1 MKSSIQIQNEVR
13 AIDENLKELSAQ
25 FNAAEGDAQ
34 AAIHDSIVAANA
46 KKDMLYEQLDEVVK
60 TENAMRAQG
69 GVPIAAPV
77 ENKQE
82 FKPRNVAQAF
92 LGNPSNFKG
101 LSVADVNN
109 MIKVRNDYQEFGVGQ
124 RTDTDY
130 TFPRQASDNSPVF
143 GILNTLGQATTDA
156 DVLSYFV
163 PDTAKYKNNAA
174 KWKKGDAKAKSEMA
188 WKKTSAYLETIAHYI
203 PVSKLEMRDY
213 GQLEN
218 VVNTELLY
226 GLAAK
231 KAAAIVSQAA
241 DAENPGIVGLTQN
254 TDILTYSAGASDSI
268 ADSAYKMAT
277 DVFLASG
284 YAPTTIAMHPYVAE
298 AIQLQKDGNKNYMH
312 LVVNGQLWALN
323 VVQDSNLVDATGA
336 KFGMMVYWNGG
347 ATVFTKH
354 NDELS
359 IGLVD
364 DQFIRN
370 EYTILA
376 EGTYGLKVSR
386 PDAFSYLADTGVTG
400 R

>member
-1 MKSSIQIQNEVR
+1 MKSSIQIQNEIR

-25 FNAAEGDAQ
+25 FNATEGDAQ

-46 KKDMLYEQLDEVVK
+46 KKDMFYEQLDEVVK
-60 TENAMRAQG
+60 AEDAMRAQG
-69 GVPIAAPV
+69 GVPVAAPV
-77 ENKQE
+77 EKPFSASNLAQK
-82 FKPRNVAQAF
+82 FLGDPRNF
-92 LGNPSNFKG
+92 RG
-101 LSVADVNN
+101 LSAADVNN
-109 MIKVRNDYQEFGVGQ
+109 MIKVRNDFQEFGIGEK
-124 RTDTDY
+124 TDTEY
-130 TFPRQASDNSPVF
+130 VFPRQTSDAAPIF
-143 GILNTLGQATTDA
+143 GILDTLGAATTDA
-156 DVLSYFV
+156 DVLNYFV
-163 PDTAKYKNNAA
+163 PDTSKYKNNAA
-174 KWKKGDAKAKSEMA
+174 KWKKGEAKAKSEFE
-188 WKKTSAYLETIAHYI
+188 WKKASAYMETVAHYV

-218 VVNTELLY
+218 VINTELLY
-226 GLAAK
+226 GLRAK
-231 KAAAIVSQAA
+231 KAEKIVSQAA
-241 DAENPGIVGLTQN
+241 DVANPGIVGLTQN
-254 TDILTYSAGASDSI
+254 TDILKYTAGAGDTI

-284 YAPTTIAMHPYVAE
+284 YTATHVAMHPYVAE
-298 AIQLQKDGNKNYMH
+298 AAQLLKDGDNRYMN
-312 LVVNGQLWALN
+312 VVINGKLWALS
-323 VVQDSNLVDATGA
+323 VVQDANLKTAEG

-376 EGTYGLKVSR
+376 EGTYGLKVAR
-386 PDAFSYLADTGVTG
+386 PDAFSYLADTAVAG

>member
-1 MKSSIQIQNEVR
+1 MKSSIQIQNEIR

-25 FNAAEGDAQ
+25 FNATEGDAQ

-46 KKDMLYEQLDEVVK
+46 KKDMFYEQLDEVVK
-60 TENAMRAQG
+60 AEDAMRAQG
-69 GVPIAAPV
+69 GVPVAAPV
-77 ENKQE
+77 EKPFSASNLAQK
-82 FKPRNVAQAF
+82 FLGDPRNF
-92 LGNPSNFKG
+92 RG
-101 LSVADVNN
+101 LSAADVNN
-109 MIKVRNDYQEFGVGQ
+109 MIKVRNDFQEFGIGEK
-124 RTDTDY
+124 TDTEY
-130 TFPRQASDNSPVF
+130 VFPRQTSDAAPIF
-143 GILNTLGQATTDA
+143 GILDTLGAATTDA
-156 DVLSYFV
+156 DVLNYFV
-163 PDTAKYKNNAA
+163 PDTSKYKNNAA
-174 KWKKGDAKAKSEMA
+174 KWKKGEAKAKSEFE
-188 WKKTSAYLETIAHYI
+188 WKKASAYMETVAHYV

-218 VVNTELLY
+218 VINTELLY
-226 GLAAK
+226 GLRAK
-231 KAAAIVSQAA
+231 KAEKIVSQAA
-241 DAENPGIVGLTQN
+241 DAANPGIVGLTQN
-254 TDILTYSAGASDSI
+254 TDILKYTAGAGDTI

-284 YAPTTIAMHPYVAE
+284 YTATHVAMHPYVAE
-298 AIQLQKDGNKNYMH
+298 AAQLLKDGDNRYMN
-312 LVVNGQLWALN
+312 VVINGKLWALS
-323 VVQDSNLVDATGA
+323 VVQDANLKTAEG

-376 EGTYGLKVSR
+376 EGTYGLKVAR
-386 PDAFSYLADTGVTG
+386 PDAFSYLADTAVAG

>member
-1 MKSSIQIQNEVR
+1 MKSSIQIQNEIR

-25 FNAAEGDAQ
+25 FNATEGDAQ

-46 KKDMLYEQLDEVVK
+46 KKDMFYEQLDEAVK
-60 TENAMRAQG
+60 AEDAMRAQG
-69 GVPIAAPV
+69 GVPVAAPV
-77 ENKQE
+77 EKPFSASNLAQK
-82 FKPRNVAQAF
+82 FLGDPRNF
-92 LGNPSNFKG
+92 RG
-101 LSVADVNN
+101 LSAADVNN
-109 MIKVRNDYQEFGVGQ
+109 MIKVRNDFQEFGIGEK
-124 RTDTDY
+124 TDTEY
-130 TFPRQASDNSPVF
+130 VFPRQTSDAAPIF
-143 GILNTLGQATTDA
+143 GILDTLGAATTDA
-156 DVLSYFV
+156 DVLNYFV
-163 PDTAKYKNNAA
+163 PDTSKYKNNAA
-174 KWKKGDAKAKSEMA
+174 KWKKGEAKAKSEFE
-188 WKKTSAYLETIAHYI
+188 WKKASAYMETVAHYV

-218 VVNTELLY
+218 VINTELLY
-226 GLAAK
+226 GLRAK
-231 KAAAIVSQAA
+231 KAEKIVSQAA
-241 DAENPGIVGLTQN
+241 DAANPGIVGLTQN
-254 TDILTYSAGASDSI
+254 TDILKYTAGAGDTI

-284 YAPTTIAMHPYVAE
+284 YTATHVAMHPYVAE
-298 AIQLQKDGNKNYMH
+298 AAQLLKDGDNRYMN
-312 LVVNGQLWALN
+312 VVINGKLWALS
-323 VVQDSNLVDATGA
+323 VVQDANLKTAEG

-376 EGTYGLKVSR
+376 EGTYGLKVAR
-386 PDAFSYLADTGVTG
+386 PDAFSYLADTAVAG

>member
-1 MKSSIQIQNEVR
+1 MKSSIQIQNEIR

-25 FNAAEGDAQ
+25 FSATEGDAQ

-46 KKDMLYEQLDEVVK
+46 KKDMFYEQLDEVVK
-60 TENAMRAQG
+60 AEDAMRKQG
-69 GVPIAAPV
+69 GVPVAAPV
-77 ENKQE
+77 EKKE
-82 FKPRNVAQAF
+82 FKASNIAQAF
-92 LGNPSNFKG
+92 LGDPRAFRG
-101 LSVADVNN
+101 LSAADVNN
-109 MIKVRNDYQEFGVGQ
+109 MIKVRNEYQEFGVGQ
-124 RTDTDY
+124 KTDTDY
-130 TFPRQASDNSPVF
+130 TFPRQTADNAPIF
-143 GILNTLGQATTDA
+143 GIIDTLGTATTDA

-163 PDTAKYKNNAA
+163 PDTTAYKNNAA
-174 KWKKGDAKAKSEMA
+174 KWKKGTAKPKSEMA
-188 WKKTSAYLETIAHYI
+188 WKKTSAYMETLAHYV

-226 GLAAK
+226 GLKAK
-231 KAAAIVSQAA
+231 KAAAVVSGAV
-241 DAENPGIVGLTQN
+241 DASNPGIVGLTASEDVLKY
-254 TDILTYSAGASDSI
+254 TASAEDTI

-284 YAPTTIAMHPYVAE
+284 YVPTHVAMHPYVAE
-298 AIQLQKDGNKNYMH
+298 QVQLAKDGEGRYLN
-312 LVVNGQLWALN
+312 VVINGQLWALT
-323 VVQDSNLVDATGA
+323 VTPDSNLVDATGA

-376 EGTYGLKVSR
+376 EGTYGLKIAR